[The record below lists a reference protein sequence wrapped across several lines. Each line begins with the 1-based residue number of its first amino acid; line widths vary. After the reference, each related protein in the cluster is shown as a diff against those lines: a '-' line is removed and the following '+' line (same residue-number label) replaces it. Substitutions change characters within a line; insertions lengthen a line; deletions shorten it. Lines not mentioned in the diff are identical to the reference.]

1 MLRWAIT
8 LLAVGVLKWALVVV
22 WFVVDATLSKI
33 ESLNAEIDELEAEYE
48 RLKTKERR

>member
-22 WFVVDATLSKI
+22 WFVVDAVLTEL
-33 ESLNAEIDELEAEYE
+33 AEMKKG
-48 RLKTKERR
+48 R